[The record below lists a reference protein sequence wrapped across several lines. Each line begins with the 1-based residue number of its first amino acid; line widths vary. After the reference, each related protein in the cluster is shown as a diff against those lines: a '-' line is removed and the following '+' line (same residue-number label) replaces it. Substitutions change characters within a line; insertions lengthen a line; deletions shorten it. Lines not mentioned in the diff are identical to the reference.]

1 MPRKAKT
8 NIKCISHFKVQ
19 GGVQV
24 QGLAGKQ
31 TIVIN
36 KAGGQ
41 TIRTGQQVIVM
52 TTTGGVKQIAQAQY
66 STAGKINCSNKFSWN
81 EPNQFDVKFFDN
93 NDELHPCPEKSMLC
107 MRFLRRQT
115 GKLFISEYTKKKI
128 YCTYIDIIIW
138 KAFIVLFCLGQVA
151 GQTMYATQ
159 GGGKTIYCII
169 LSIIANS
176 LIVLLF
182 LFG

>member
-1 MPRKAKT
+1 MHF
-8 NIKCISHFKVQ
+8 SFKVQ

-66 STAGKINCSNKFSWN
+66 STAGKINCSNKFS
-81 EPNQFDVKFFDN
+81 
-93 NDELHPCPEKSMLC
+93 
-107 MRFLRRQT
+107 
-115 GKLFISEYTKKKI
+115 
-128 YCTYIDIIIW
+128 
-138 KAFIVLFCLGQVA
+138 
-151 GQTMYATQ
+151 
-159 GGGKTIYCII
+159 
-169 LSIIANS
+169 
-176 LIVLLF
+176 
-182 LFG
+182 